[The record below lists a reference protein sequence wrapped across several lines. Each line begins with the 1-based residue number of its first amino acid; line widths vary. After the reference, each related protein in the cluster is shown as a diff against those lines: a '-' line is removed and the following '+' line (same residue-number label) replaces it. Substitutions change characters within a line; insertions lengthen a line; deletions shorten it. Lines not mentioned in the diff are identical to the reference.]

1 MAASKRVNTSVGV
14 VFQSFFFPP
23 QEARS
28 TGRRVNNTC
37 CSSRLSLRRLG
48 SVLYEGSVG
57 GRQCRQGT
65 SRASCGKLRLQE
77 NDREKNE
84 IKDKKVQ
91 RKQVI

>member
-1 MAASKRVNTSVGV
+1 M
-14 VFQSFFFPP
+14 
-23 QEARS
+23 
-28 TGRRVNNTC
+28 
-37 CSSRLSLRRLG
+37 
-48 SVLYEGSVG
+48 EGSVG

-77 NDREKNE
+77 NDREKKE